1 MEFDRSVGAL
11 DGNEWVATAGAY
23 SMRLTVPGG
32 EVAVSAI
39 TGVGVRPDFRR
50 QGLLREMMDWL
61 FDDARKHEEPV
72 AVLLA
77 SEAAI
82 YQRFGFGQASM
93 ASSFSFDPTSTTFRR
108 PVDLGPGARVRLVDP
123 SEALPVFSRI
133 YEQVRPRTPG
143 ALDRVD
149 ARWRD
154 WLLPDPEWLRHGDG
168 VRLRALLEVDGEP
181 RGFAIYRI
189 QQGWSATG
197 PSESLSVQEVIALDP
212 DAEQVLWEWL
222 LSMDLVRT
230 ITGRRAPV
238 PHPLQHMLLEPR
250 RLGLTVTDGL
260 WLRILDLPAALEARG
275 YVGSGIAGARRR
287 GRDVRG
293 QCRPVGVGRRGRS
306 RDGHPFRLGA
316 RSRAR
321 HRGAGCGISGRLP
334 VRRSGGH
341 RAGARMP
348 GRRARTRRRAVH
360 AVAVTLE
367 RDAVLGGSI
376 WISNWSPSEW
386 LTGSRGYRGDGRTYP
401 RCLGALTIELVELRQ
416 QDIASRR
423 EPPAGAQTA
432 VNAARQHRAWPWP
445 SQLAPS
451 SQAVST
457 PPSKNPFEVAPARRN
472 APVEEDSARRAWK
485 MDFKRD
491 KVGVE
496 VSFNHAE
503 ATRRQFTKLSIAGES

>member
-143 ALDRVD
+143 ALDRVE

-197 PSESLSVQEVIALDP
+197 PSETLSVQEVIALDP

-275 YVGSGIAGARRR
+275 YVGSGTLVL
-287 GRDVRG
+287 DV
-293 QCRPVGVGRRGRS
+293 VDDMFEANVGRWE
-306 RDGHPFRLGA
+306 L
-316 RSRAR
+316 
-321 HRGAGCGISGRLP
+321 
-334 VRRSGGH
+334 
-341 RAGARMP
+341 
-348 GRRARTRRRAVH
+348 
-360 AVAVTLE
+360 AVADGRATVTRSDLAPDLELDIAALAAAYLGGFRFVDLAVTGRVRACQDGALE
-367 RDAVLGGSI
+367 RADALFTPSR
-376 WISNWSPSEW
+376 SPW
-386 LTGSRGYRGDGRTYP
+386 
-401 RCLGALTIELVELRQ
+401 
-416 QDIASRR
+416 
-423 EPPAGAQTA
+423 
-432 VNAARQHRAWPWP
+432 NA
-445 SQLAPS
+445 
-451 SQAVST
+451 T
-457 PPSKNPFEVAPARRN
+457 PF
-472 APVEEDSARRAWK
+472 
-485 MDFKRD
+485 
-491 KVGVE
+491 
-496 VSFNHAE
+496 
-503 ATRRQFTKLSIAGES
+503 

>member
-1 MEFDRSVGAL
+1 MPDELTFRSPRPDELHAYMAPLYLAFGEVPSSEQLEAERGVMEFDRSVGAL

-50 QGLLREMMDWL
+50 QGLLRDMMDWL

-123 SEALPVFSRI
+123 PEALPIFSRI

-143 ALDRVD
+143 ALDRVE

-197 PSESLSVQEVIALDP
+197 PSETLSVQEVIALDP

-222 LSMDLVRT
+222 LSMVLVRT

-275 YVGSGIAGARRR
+275 YVGSGSLVV
-287 GRDVRG
+287 DV
-293 QCRPVGVGRRGRS
+293 VDDMFEANVGRCELAVA
-306 RDGHPFRLGA
+306 DG
-316 RSRAR
+316 RAR
-321 HRGAGCGISGRLP
+321 VS
-334 VRRSGGH
+334 RSDLAPDLELDIAALAAAYLGGF
-341 RAGARMP
+341 RF
-348 GRRARTRRRAVH
+348 VDL
-360 AVAVTLE
+360 AVTGRVRACQEGALE
-367 RDAVLGGSI
+367 RADALFTPSR
-376 WISNWSPSEW
+376 SPW
-386 LTGSRGYRGDGRTYP
+386 
-401 RCLGALTIELVELRQ
+401 
-416 QDIASRR
+416 
-423 EPPAGAQTA
+423 
-432 VNAARQHRAWPWP
+432 NA
-445 SQLAPS
+445 
-451 SQAVST
+451 T
-457 PPSKNPFEVAPARRN
+457 PF
-472 APVEEDSARRAWK
+472 
-485 MDFKRD
+485 
-491 KVGVE
+491 
-496 VSFNHAE
+496 
-503 ATRRQFTKLSIAGES
+503 